1 MGRPPIRNAIL
12 ALLTSLGVAMAAA
25 STQETPDLRALLR
38 VPEHIPLPPIPEENP
53 LTPEK
58 VTLGRHL
65 FYDRR
70 LSGNA
75 TQSCAS
81 CHFPELAF
89 ADGKRRPTGS
99 TGQPHPRNSMAL
111 VNLAWLPTLTWA
123 SPSLTTLESQIHI
136 PIRSD
141 RPVELGVNDANA
153 PHVLARFAEDPD
165 YRAMFAAAFPAAPE
179 PSFNKVV
186 FALASFVR
194 TMTSFDTP
202 YDRYLSGDEAALS
215 SPARKGLALFNGER
229 FECFHCHSGVML
241 TTAYVDAETD
251 PGARPFHFFS
261 NGLYNIGNT
270 GDYPAHDQGL
280 FEHTQNRRH
289 RGLFRPPTLRNIAL
303 TGPYMHDG
311 SLASLDAVID
321 HYAAGGRLIEHGP
334 FAGDGRLHPGKSHF
348 VRGFRATPAERAA
361 LRAFLESLT
370 DMTFLGREDLA
381 PPQSPD
387 P

>member
-1 MGRPPIRNAIL
+1 MRAALAIAAL
-12 ALLTSLGVAMAAA
+12 IVAALLGMIAANA
-25 STQETPDLRALLR
+25 STGGQPDLRSMLR
-38 VPEHIPLPPIPEENP
+38 LPPHIPLPAIASENP

-58 VTLGRHL
+58 IALGRHL
-65 FYDRR
+65 FYDQR
-70 LSGNA
+70 LSGNG

-81 CHFPELAF
+81 CHFPERAF
-89 ADGKRRPTGS
+89 ADGKKRPTGS

-123 SPSLTTLESQIHI
+123 SPSLTTLEAQIHI

-153 PHVLARFAEDPD
+153 PEVLARFASDPG
-165 YRAMFAAAFPAAPE
+165 YQAMFAAAFPNAPE
-179 PSFNKVV
+179 PSFNKIV

-194 TMTSFDTP
+194 TMTSFATP
-202 YDRYLSGDEAALS
+202 YDRYLAGDETALS
-215 SPARKGLALFNGER
+215 PPARQGLALFNGER

-261 NGLYNIGNT
+261 NGLYNVGNT

-289 RGLFRPPTLRNIAL
+289 RGLFRPPTLRNIEV

-311 SLASLDAVID
+311 SLLTLDAVID
-321 HYAAGGRLIEHGP
+321 HYAAGGRLIEGGP

-348 VRGFRATPAERAA
+348 VRGFRATEAERAA

-370 DMTFLGREDLA
+370 DDTFLEREDLA
-381 PPQSPD
+381 PPHP
-387 P
+387 PTR

>member
-1 MGRPPIRNAIL
+1 ALIVA
-12 ALLTSLGVAMAAA
+12 ALLGMIAANA
-25 STQETPDLRALLR
+25 STGGHPDLRSMLR
-38 VPEHIPLPPIPEENP
+38 LPPHIPLPAIPSENP

-58 VTLGRHL
+58 IALGRHL
-65 FYDRR
+65 FYDQR
-70 LSGNA
+70 LSGNG

-81 CHFPELAF
+81 CHFPERAF

-123 SPSLTTLESQIHI
+123 SPSLTTLEAQIHI

-153 PHVLARFAEDPD
+153 PEVLARFASDPG
-165 YRAMFAAAFPAAPE
+165 YQAMFAAAFPNAPE
-179 PSFNKVV
+179 PSFNKIV

-194 TMTSFDTP
+194 TMTSFATP
-202 YDRYLSGDEAALS
+202 YDRYLAGDETALS
-215 SPARKGLALFNGER
+215 PPARQGLALFNGER

-261 NGLYNIGNT
+261 NGLYNVGNT

-289 RGLFRPPTLRNIAL
+289 RGLFRPPTLRNIEV

-311 SLASLDAVID
+311 SLLTLDAVID
-321 HYAAGGRLIEHGP
+321 HYAAGGRLIEGGP

-348 VRGFRATPAERAA
+348 VRGFRATEAERAA

-370 DMTFLGREDLA
+370 DDTFLEREDLA
-381 PPQSPD
+381 PPHP
-387 P
+387 PTR